1 MFKCAIC
8 GARHYKGSTPAE
20 WCHSVDN
27 PDYVRHLLMRHK
39 QGFHTEG
46 NGGHHHC
53 PSCINP
59 KPTQLTLSI

>member
-1 MFKCAIC
+1 
-8 GARHYKGSTPAE
+8 
-20 WCHSVDN
+20 VDN